1 MRWLRIVHR
10 VLLAVPVALG
20 VAVLAFFS
28 LHLLPGDPVEIMLGD
43 TNSSAATIRAAQHEL
58 HLDQPLP
65 VQLELFFAQLARGDL
80 GTSIVQHRP
89 AAALIAGALPAT
101 IELTAATIVIAV
113 LIAVPMGLASALR
126 PRSWID
132 RAVLSTSLLGASMP
146 AFWFGL
152 LLILF
157 FGVNARLLPTSG
169 QIDPT
174 IAVPPATGFLLVD
187 GLLAGSGAALA
198 SVLRHLLMPALTLG
212 VVFAA
217 VLARTVRS
225 SMIEVLRRRYVTT
238 ARAKGLP
245 ETAVVIKHALRNA
258 LIPAI
263 TVAGLQIGELL
274 GGNMIV
280 ETVFAWPGLGRLVV
294 NSIFAR
300 DYVVVQAAVMLYAIT
315 YVAANLAVDI
325 AYTVLDPQMD
335 VA

>member
-28 LHLLPGDPVEIMLGD
+28 LHLLPGDPVQIMLGD
-43 TNSSAATIRAAQHEL
+43 TATSAATIRAAQHEL
-58 HLDQPLP
+58 HLDRPLH
-65 VQLELFFAQLARGDL
+65 VQLALFFAQLARGDL
-80 GTSIVQHRP
+80 GTSIVQQRP
-89 AAALIAGALPAT
+89 VAALIAQALPAT
-101 IELTAATIVIAV
+101 VELTVATIVVAV
-113 LIAVPMGLASALR
+113 VIAVPMGLASALR

-157 FGVNARLLPTSG
+157 FAVNARLLPTSG
-169 QIDPT
+169 QIDPA
-174 IAVPPATGFLLVD
+174 IGVPPATGFLLVD
-187 GLLAGSGAALA
+187 SLLAGNGAAVA
-198 SVLRHLLMPALTLG
+198 SVLRHLVMPAFTLG

-225 SMIEVLRRRYVTT
+225 SMIDVLHRQYVTT

-300 DYVVVQAAVMLYAIT
+300 DYLVVQAAVMLYAIT
-315 YVAANLAVDI
+315 YVAANLAVDV

-335 VA
+335 VT

>member
-1 MRWLRIVHR
+1 V
-10 VLLAVPVALG
+10 
-20 VAVLAFFS
+20 
-28 LHLLPGDPVEIMLGD
+28 
-43 TNSSAATIRAAQHEL
+43 QHEL
-58 HLDQPLP
+58 HLDRPLH
-65 VQLELFFAQLARGDL
+65 VQLALFFAQLAHGDL
-80 GTSIVQHRP
+80 GTSIVQQRP
-89 AAALIAGALPAT
+89 VAALIAEALPAT

-132 RAVLSTSLLGASMP
+132 RAVLSSSLLGASMP

-157 FGVNARLLPTSG
+157 FAVNARLLPTSG

-174 IAVPPATGFLLVD
+174 IGVPPVTGLLLVD
-187 GLLAGSGAALA
+187 SLLAGNGAAVA

-225 SMIEVLRRRYVTT
+225 SMIEVLHRQYVTT

-258 LIPAI
+258 LIPAV

-300 DYVVVQAAVMLYAIT
+300 DYLVVQAAVMLYALT
-315 YVAANLAVDI
+315 YVAANLAVDV
-325 AYTVLDPQMD
+325 AYTVLDPQME
-335 VA
+335 VT

>member
-1 MRWLRIVHR
+1 MRLLRIAHR
-10 VLLAVPVALG
+10 LLLAVPVALG
-20 VAVLAFFS
+20 VAVLAFLS
-28 LHLLPGDPVEIMLGD
+28 LHLLPGDPVQIMLGD
-43 TNSSAATIRAAQHEL
+43 TASSAATIQTVRHEL
-58 HLDQPLP
+58 HLDQPLG
-65 VQLELFFAQLARGDL
+65 VQLGLFFAGLAHGNL
-80 GTSIVQHRP
+80 GTSIVQNRP
-89 AAALIAGALPAT
+89 VAALIADALPAT
-101 IELTAATIVIAV
+101 IELTVATIVIAV
-113 LIAVPMGLASALR
+113 LIAVPMGLVSALR
-126 PRSWID
+126 PRSLID

-157 FGVNARLLPTSG
+157 FAVNARLLPTAG

-174 IAVPPATGFLLVD
+174 IGVAPVTGFVLVD
-187 GLLAGSGAALA
+187 AALARSGAAVA
-198 SVLRHLLMPALTLG
+198 SALRHLLLPAFTLG

-225 SMIEVLRRRYVTT
+225 SMIDALHRQYVTT

-245 ETAVVIKHALRNA
+245 ETAVVIRHALRNA

-300 DYVVVQAAVMLYAIT
+300 DYLVVQAAVMLYALT
-315 YVAANLAVDI
+315 YVAANLAVDV
-325 AYTVLDPQMD
+325 AYTALDPQMD
-335 VA
+335 VT

>member
-1 MRWLRIVHR
+1 MRWLSIIRRI
-10 VLLAVPVALG
+10 LLAVPVALG

-28 LHLLPGDPVEIMLGD
+28 LHLLPGDPVQIMLGD
-43 TNSSAATIRAAQHEL
+43 TNASAATIRSVQHEL
-58 HLDQPLP
+58 RLDRPLH
-65 VQLELFFAQLARGDL
+65 VQLALFFAQLALGDL

-89 AAALIAGALPAT
+89 VAALIADTLPAT

-113 LIAVPMGLASALR
+113 LIAVPMGLLSALR
-126 PRSWID
+126 PRSLID

-146 AFWFGL
+146 SFWFGL

-157 FGVNARLLPTSG
+157 FAVNARLLPTSG

-174 IAVPPATGFLLVD
+174 IAVPPVTGFLLVD
-187 GLLAGSGAALA
+187 SLLARNGAALA

-225 SMIEVLRRRYVTT
+225 SMIEVLHRQYVTT

-245 ETAVVIKHALRNA
+245 EAVVVVKHALRNA

-300 DYVVVQAAVMLYAIT
+300 DYLVVQAAVMLYAIT
-315 YVAANLAVDI
+315 YVAANLAVDV
-325 AYTVLDPQMD
+325 AYTVLDPQMEGT
-335 VA
+335 

>member
-1 MRWLRIVHR
+1 MRWLTIVRRI
-10 VLLAVPVALG
+10 LLAVPVALG

-28 LHLLPGDPVEIMLGD
+28 LHLLPGDPVQIMLGD
-43 TNSSAATIRAAQHEL
+43 TTSSAATIRAVQHEL
-58 HLDQPLP
+58 HLDQPLH
-65 VQLELFFAQLARGDL
+65 VQLALFFDQLAHGDL
-80 GTSIVQHRP
+80 GVSIVQHRP
-89 AAALIAGALPAT
+89 VAALIADALPAT
-101 IELTAATIVIAV
+101 IELTVATILIAV
-113 LIAVPMGLASALR
+113 LIAVPMGLLSALR

-132 RAVLSTSLLGASMP
+132 RAVLSISLLGASMP

-157 FGVNARLLPTSG
+157 FAVSARLLPTSG
-169 QIDPT
+169 QIDPS
-174 IAVPPATGFLLVD
+174 IGVPAVTGFLLVD
-187 GLLAGSGAALA
+187 SLLAGNGGAVA

-225 SMIEVLRRRYVTT
+225 SMIDVLRRQYVTT

-245 ETAVVIKHALRNA
+245 ETAIVIKHALRNA
-258 LIPAI
+258 LIPAV

-300 DYVVVQAAVMLYAIT
+300 DYLVVQAAVMLYALT
-315 YVAANLAVDI
+315 YVAANLAVDVT
-325 AYTVLDPQMD
+325 YTVLDPQMD
-335 VA
+335 VT

>member
-10 VLLAVPVALG
+10 VLLAIPVALG

-28 LHLLPGDPVEIMLGD
+28 LHLLPGDPVQIMLGD
-43 TNSSAATIRAAQHEL
+43 TTSSAALIRSVQHEL
-58 HLDQPLP
+58 HLDQPLH
-65 VQLELFFAQLARGDL
+65 VQLVLFLTQLAHGDL

-89 AAALIAGALPAT
+89 VAALIAEALPAT

-113 LIAVPMGLASALR
+113 LIAVPLGLVSALR
-126 PRSWID
+126 PGSWVD

-157 FGVNARLLPTSG
+157 FAVNGRLLPTSG
-169 QIDPT
+169 QIDPA
-174 IAVPPATGFLLVD
+174 IGVPPVTGFLLVD
-187 GLLAGSGAALA
+187 SLLAANGAAVI
-198 SVLRHLLMPALTLG
+198 SVLRHLVMPALTLG

-217 VLARTVRS
+217 VLARTIRS
-225 SMIEVLRRRYVTT
+225 SMIEALHRQYVTT
-238 ARAKGLP
+238 ARAKGLS
-245 ETAVVIKHALRNA
+245 EAAVVIKHALRNA

-300 DYVVVQAAVMLYAIT
+300 DYLVVQAAVMLYALT
-315 YVAANLAVDI
+315 YVAANLAVDV
-325 AYTVLDPQMD
+325 AYTVLDPQME

>member
-1 MRWLRIVHR
+1 MRWLTIVHR

-28 LHLLPGDPVEIMLGD
+28 LHLLPGDPVQIMLGD
-43 TNSSAATIRAAQHEL
+43 TNTSAATVREVQHEL
-58 HLDQPLP
+58 HLDRPLH
-65 VQLELFFAQLARGDL
+65 VQLALFFAQLAHGDL
-80 GTSIVQHRP
+80 GISIAQHRP
-89 AAALIAGALPAT
+89 VAALIAEALPAT
-101 IELTAATIVIAV
+101 IELTAASVVVAV
-113 LIAVPMGLASALR
+113 LIAVPVGLVSALR

-132 RAVLSTSLLGASMP
+132 RAVLSISLLGASMP

-157 FGVNARLLPTSG
+157 FAVNARLLPTSG
-169 QIDPT
+169 QIDPA
-174 IAVPPATGFLLVD
+174 IGVPHVTGFLLLD
-187 GLLAGSGAALA
+187 SLLAGNGAAVA
-198 SVLRHLLMPALTLG
+198 SVLRHLVLPSFTLG

-225 SMIEVLRRRYVTT
+225 SMLDVLHRRYVTT
-238 ARAKGLP
+238 ARAKGLS
-245 ETAVVIKHALRNA
+245 EAAVVVKHALRNA

-300 DYVVVQAAVMLYAIT
+300 DYLVVQAAVMLYALT
-315 YVAANLAVDI
+315 YVAANLAVDV

>member
-10 VLLAVPVALG
+10 VLLAVPVAAG

-28 LHLLPGDPVEIMLGD
+28 LHLLPGDPVQIMLGD
-43 TNSSAATIRAAQHEL
+43 TNTSAATIRSVQHEL
-58 HLDQPLP
+58 HLDRPLH
-65 VQLELFFAQLARGDL
+65 VQLALFFAQLAHGDL
-80 GTSIVQHRP
+80 GASIVQHRP
-89 AAALIAGALPAT
+89 VAALIADALPAT

-113 LIAVPMGLASALR
+113 LLAVPMGLLSALR

-132 RAVLSTSLLGASMP
+132 RTVLSTSLLGASMP

-157 FGVNARLLPTSG
+157 FAVNTRLLPTSG

-174 IAVPPATGFLLVD
+174 IAVRPVTGFLLVD
-187 GLLAGSGAALA
+187 SLLAGDGRALA
-198 SVLRHLLMPALTLG
+198 SVLRHLLLPALTLG

-225 SMIEVLRRRYVTT
+225 SMIEVLHRQYVTT

-245 ETAVVIKHALRNA
+245 ETAVVVKHALRNA

-300 DYVVVQAAVMLYAIT
+300 DYLVVQAAVMLYAIT
-315 YVAANLAVDI
+315 YVAANLAVDV
-325 AYTVLDPQMD
+325 AYTALDPQMD
-335 VA
+335 VT

>member
-28 LHLLPGDPVEIMLGD
+28 LHLLPGDPVQIMLGD
-43 TNSSAATIRAAQHEL
+43 TNTSAATVRALQHEL
-58 HLDQPLP
+58 HLDRPLH
-65 VQLELFFAQLARGDL
+65 VQLALFFAQLAHGDL
-80 GTSIVQHRP
+80 GTSIAQHRP
-89 AAALIAGALPAT
+89 VAALIAEALPAT
-101 IELTAATIVIAV
+101 IELTAATVVIAV
-113 LIAVPMGLASALR
+113 LLAVPLGLVSALR
-126 PRSWID
+126 PRSWLD

-157 FGVNARLLPTSG
+157 FAVNARLLPTSG

-174 IAVPPATGFLLVD
+174 IGVPPVTGFLLVD
-187 GLLAGSGAALA
+187 SLLAGNAAAVA

-225 SMIEVLRRRYVTT
+225 SMIDALQRRYVTT

-258 LIPAI
+258 LIPAV

-294 NSIFAR
+294 NAIFAR
-300 DYVVVQAAVMLYAIT
+300 DYLVVQAAVMLYALT
-315 YVAANLAVDI
+315 YVAANLAVDV

-335 VA
+335 VT

>member
-1 MRWLRIVHR
+1 MRLLRIVHR
-10 VLLAVPVALG
+10 LLLAVPVALG
-20 VAVLAFFS
+20 VAVLAFLS
-28 LHLLPGDPVEIMLGD
+28 LHLLPGDPVQIMLGD
-43 TNSSAATIRAAQHEL
+43 TASSAATIQTVRHEL
-58 HLDQPLP
+58 HLDQPLGT
-65 VQLELFFAQLARGDL
+65 QLGLFLAGLAHGNL
-80 GTSIVQHRP
+80 GTSIVQNRP
-89 AAALIAGALPAT
+89 VAALIADALPAT

-113 LIAVPMGLASALR
+113 LIAVPMGLVSALR
-126 PRSWID
+126 PRSLID

-157 FGVNARLLPTSG
+157 FAVNARLLPTSG
-169 QIDPT
+169 QLDPT
-174 IAVPPATGFLLVD
+174 IGVAPVTGFVLVD
-187 GLLAGSGAALA
+187 AALA
-198 SVLRHLLMPALTLG
+198 HNGAAVASALRHLLLPAFTLG

-225 SMIEVLRRRYVTT
+225 SMIDALHRQYVTT

-300 DYVVVQAAVMLYAIT
+300 DYLVVQAAVMLYALT
-315 YVAANLAVDI
+315 YVAANLAVDV

-335 VA
+335 VT

>member
-10 VLLAVPVALG
+10 VLLAVPVAVG

-28 LHLLPGDPVEIMLGD
+28 LHLLPGDPVQIMLGD
-43 TNSSAATIRAAQHEL
+43 TNTSLATIRSVQHEL
-58 HLDQPLP
+58 HLDRPLH
-65 VQLELFFAQLARGDL
+65 VQLALFFAQLARGDL
-80 GTSIVQHRP
+80 GTSIAQHRP
-89 AAALIAGALPAT
+89 VAALIAEALPAT
-101 IELTAATIVIAV
+101 IELTVATIVIAV
-113 LIAVPMGLASALR
+113 LIAVPMGLVSALR
-126 PRSWID
+126 PRSWVD
-132 RAVLSTSLLGASMP
+132 RAVLSVSLLGASMP

-157 FGVNARLLPTSG
+157 FAVNARLLPTSG
-169 QIDPT
+169 QISAT
-174 IAVPPATGFLLVD
+174 IGVPPVTGFLLVD
-187 GLLAGSGAALA
+187 SLLAGNGAAFV
-198 SVLRHLLMPALTLG
+198 SVLQHLLMPALTLG

-225 SMIEVLRRRYVTT
+225 SMIEVLHRQYVTT

-245 ETAVVIKHALRNA
+245 EMAVVLRHALRNA

-280 ETVFAWPGLGRLVV
+280 ETVFAWPGIGRLVV

-300 DYVVVQAAVMLYAIT
+300 DYVVVQAAVMLYAVT

-325 AYTVLDPQMD
+325 AYTVLDPQVD
-335 VA
+335 VT

>member
-1 MRWLRIVHR
+1 MRWLKIVHR

-28 LHLLPGDPVEIMLGD
+28 LHLLPGDPVQIMLGD
-43 TNSSAATIRAAQHEL
+43 TNTSAATIRAVQHEL
-58 HLDQPLP
+58 HLDQPLH
-65 VQLELFFAQLARGDL
+65 VQLALFFDRLAHGDL
-80 GTSIVQHRP
+80 GTSIAQQRP
-89 AAALIAGALPAT
+89 VAALIAEALPAT
-101 IELTAATIVIAV
+101 IELTVATIVIAI

-157 FGVNARLLPTSG
+157 FAVNARLLPTSG
-169 QIDPT
+169 QIDPA
-174 IAVPPATGFLLVD
+174 IGVPPVTGFLLVD
-187 GLLAGSGAALA
+187 SLLAGNAAAVA
-198 SVLRHLLMPALTLG
+198 SVLRHLLLPALTLG

-225 SMIEVLRRRYVTT
+225 SMIEVLHRQYVTT

-245 ETAVVIKHALRNA
+245 EAAVVIKHALRNA
-258 LIPAI
+258 LIPAV

-300 DYVVVQAAVMLYAIT
+300 DYLVVQAAVMLYALT
-315 YVAANLAVDI
+315 YVAANLAVDV
-325 AYTVLDPQMD
+325 AYTVLDPQME
-335 VA
+335 VT

>member
-1 MRWLRIVHR
+1 MRWQYIARR
-10 VLLAVPVALG
+10 VLLAVPVSFG

-28 LHLLPGDPVEIMLGD
+28 LHLLPGDPVQIMLGD
-43 TNSSAATIRAAQHEL
+43 TTASAATIRAVRHEL
-58 HLDQPLP
+58 HLDQPLG
-65 VQLELFFAQLARGDL
+65 VQLWLFLGGLARGDL
-80 GTSIVQHRP
+80 GMSIAEHRP
-89 AAALIAGALPAT
+89 VAALIAAALPAT

-113 LIAVPMGLASALR
+113 LIAVPLGLLSALR
-126 PRSWID
+126 PRSLLD

-157 FGVNARLLPTSG
+157 FAVNARLLPTSG

-174 IAVPPATGFLLVD
+174 IAVPPVTGLLLVD
-187 GLLAGSGAALA
+187 SLLAGNLAAAA
-198 SVLRHLLMPALTLG
+198 SVLRHLVLPALTLG

-217 VLARTVRS
+217 VLARTVRA
-225 SMIEVLRRRYVTT
+225 SMTDALRRQYVTT

-258 LIPAI
+258 LIPAM

-300 DYVVVQAAVMLYAIT
+300 DYLVVQAAVMLYAIT
-315 YVAANLAVDI
+315 YVAANLAVDV
-325 AYTVLDPQMD
+325 AYTVLDPQLD
-335 VA
+335 AA

>member
-1 MRWLRIVHR
+1 MRLLRIVHR
-10 VLLAVPVALG
+10 LLLAVPVALG
-20 VAVLAFFS
+20 VAVLAFLS
-28 LHLLPGDPVEIMLGD
+28 LHLLPGDPVQIMLGD
-43 TNSSAATIRAAQHEL
+43 TASSAATIQTVRHEL
-58 HLDQPLP
+58 HLDRPLG
-65 VQLELFFAQLARGDL
+65 VQLELFFAGLAHGDL
-80 GTSIVQHRP
+80 GTSIVQNRP
-89 AAALIAGALPAT
+89 VAALIADALPAT

-113 LIAVPMGLASALR
+113 LIAVPMGLVSALR
-126 PRSWID
+126 PRSLID

-157 FGVNARLLPTSG
+157 FAVNARLLPTAG

-174 IAVPPATGFLLVD
+174 IGVAPVSGFVLVD
-187 GLLAGSGAALA
+187 AALA
-198 SVLRHLLMPALTLG
+198 RNGAAVASALRHLLMPALTLG

-225 SMIEVLRRRYVTT
+225 SMIDALHRQYVTT

-300 DYVVVQAAVMLYAIT
+300 DYLVVQAAVMLYALT
-315 YVAANLAVDI
+315 YVAANLAVDV
-325 AYTVLDPQMD
+325 AYTVLDPQLE
-335 VA
+335 VT

>member
-1 MRWLRIVHR
+1 MRWVTIARR
-10 VLLAVPVALG
+10 VLLAAPVALG

-28 LHLLPGDPVEIMLGD
+28 LHLLPGDPVQIMLGD
-43 TNSSAATIRAAQHEL
+43 TATSAATLRDVRHEL
-58 HLDQPLP
+58 HLDRPLP
-65 VQLELFFAQLARGDL
+65 EQLALFFRQLAHGDL
-80 GTSIVQHRP
+80 GTSIAQHRP
-89 AAALIAGALPAT
+89 VAALIGDALPAT
-101 IELTAATIVIAV
+101 IELTAATVVVAVVIAV
-113 LIAVPMGLASALR
+113 PLGLLSALR

-157 FGVNARLLPTSG
+157 FAVNARVLPTSG

-174 IAVPPATGFLLVD
+174 IGVPPVTGFLLVD
-187 GLLAGSGAALA
+187 SLLAHNAAAVA
-198 SVLRHLLMPALTLG
+198 SVLRHLVLPALTLG
-212 VVFAA
+212 TVFAA
-217 VLARTVRS
+217 VLARTIRS
-225 SMIEVLRRRYVTT
+225 SMLDVLHRRYVTT

-245 ETAVVIKHALRNA
+245 ETAVVVKHALRNA
-258 LIPAI
+258 LIPAM

-300 DYVVVQAAVMLYAIT
+300 DYLVVQAAVMLYALT

-335 VA
+335 VT

>member
-1 MRWLRIVHR
+1 MRWLKIVHR

-28 LHLLPGDPVEIMLGD
+28 LHLLPGDPVQIMLGE
-43 TNSSAATIRAAQHEL
+43 TNTSAATIRAVQHEL
-58 HLDQPLP
+58 HLDQPLH
-65 VQLELFFAQLARGDL
+65 VQLALFFAQLAHGDL
-80 GTSIVQHRP
+80 GTSIVQQRP
-89 AAALIAGALPAT
+89 VAALIAEALPAT

-157 FGVNARLLPTSG
+157 FAVNARLLPTSG

-174 IAVPPATGFLLVD
+174 IGVPPVTGLLLID
-187 GLLAGSGAALA
+187 SLLAGNGAAVV
-198 SVLRHLLMPALTLG
+198 SVLRHLLLPALTLG

-225 SMIEVLRRRYVTT
+225 SMIDVLHRQYVTT

-300 DYVVVQAAVMLYAIT
+300 DYLMVQAAVMLYALT
-315 YVAANLAVDI
+315 YVAANLAVDV
-325 AYTVLDPQMD
+325 AYTVLDPRMD
-335 VA
+335 VT